1 MSEPLSTRWR
11 QPVVP
16 VVVENRAAAN
26 GNLAAQL
33 VAAAEGDGHSF
44 RPGLHPVAEPVPDAR
59 DFGSRT
65 VAGNPDDLAGS
76 LGREREIY
84 RPLIAQVGATLD

>member
-1 MSEPLSTRWR
+1 MPDVATRLMSEPLSTRWR
-11 QPVVP
+11 QPVV
-16 VVVENRAAAN
+16 VENRAAAN
-26 GNLAAQL
+26 GNSAAQL

-65 VAGNPDDLAGS
+65 VAGNPDDLAGF

-84 RPLIAQVGATLD
+84 RP